1 LFYVGRK
8 SDNPSDPDYIP
19 TIFHHTSYDK
29 SNKEQ
34 KKARHQRLLLRR
46 KIIESMT
53 ATITDTV
60 SDEENVE
67 DVPDEEFSAEFL
79 HAQNEELRR
88 ENETLKKKLSET
100 KFMLRMTKQDSSKR
114 LTEMRTL
121 RKSLS
126 LARRS
131 IFRYENLQ
139 GHAKMFKFY
148 TGISKNIFNW
158 LIKYGPNISAYKLLK
173 ISDQLLLVLIKLRLG
188 LTNRDI
194 SYRFQISQSTVTRIL
209 RAWLPEL
216 AKFMTNFLIYWPE
229 KEALHKNLPSCF
241 KKLYSK
247 CVCIIDCTE
256 VFIERPFNLNT
267 RAKTWSNYKN
277 TNTIKYLVAC
287 APSGAISYLSNGWG
301 GRVSDKEITLK
312 SGFLNHIENGDQ
324 VLADRGFTVAEE
336 IACKGGVLVIPF
348 FTKGKNQLS
357 SREVDTSRSIANVRI
372 HIERVI
378 GRMRKFNV
386 INTTIPILQV
396 DLLDDIITC
405 IGGLVNLS
413 SKIV

>member
-29 SNKEQ
+29 SNKGQ

-53 ATITDTV
+53 ASMTTITDTV

-88 ENETLKKKLSET
+88 ENETLKKKLSKT

-194 SYRFQISQSTVTRIL
+194 SY
-209 RAWLPEL
+209 
-216 AKFMTNFLIYWPE
+216 
-229 KEALHKNLPSCF
+229 
-241 KKLYSK
+241 
-247 CVCIIDCTE
+247 
-256 VFIERPFNLNT
+256 
-267 RAKTWSNYKN
+267 
-277 TNTIKYLVAC
+277 
-287 APSGAISYLSNGWG
+287 
-301 GRVSDKEITLK
+301 
-312 SGFLNHIENGDQ
+312 
-324 VLADRGFTVAEE
+324 
-336 IACKGGVLVIPF
+336 
-348 FTKGKNQLS
+348 
-357 SREVDTSRSIANVRI
+357 
-372 HIERVI
+372 
-378 GRMRKFNV
+378 
-386 INTTIPILQV
+386 
-396 DLLDDIITC
+396 
-405 IGGLVNLS
+405 
-413 SKIV
+413 